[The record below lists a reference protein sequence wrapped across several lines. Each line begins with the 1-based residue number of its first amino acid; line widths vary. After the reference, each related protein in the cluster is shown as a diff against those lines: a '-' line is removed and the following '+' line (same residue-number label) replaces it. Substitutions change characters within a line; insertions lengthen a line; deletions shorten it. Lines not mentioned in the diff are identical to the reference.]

1 MSATFEPTLTAEGW
15 QLSNAPMLSLSAL
28 HEALCLFDKVDL
40 LALREKNKRLV
51 AYLEHL
57 LQMELGDSVHI
68 ITPLNPEE
76 RGCQLSLRLKTT
88 ESVNN
93 LEHVFLERGVVC
105 DVRGDLVR
113 VAPMGLYNTYQ
124 DVVYFVQ
131 QLVAVK
137 Q

>member
-1 MSATFEPTLTAEGW
+1 
-15 QLSNAPMLSLSAL
+15 
-28 HEALCLFDKVDL
+28 
-40 LALREKNKRLV
+40 
-51 AYLEHL
+51 
-57 LQMELGDSVHI
+57 MELGDSVYI

-113 VAPMGLYNTYQ
+113 VAPMGLNNTYQ